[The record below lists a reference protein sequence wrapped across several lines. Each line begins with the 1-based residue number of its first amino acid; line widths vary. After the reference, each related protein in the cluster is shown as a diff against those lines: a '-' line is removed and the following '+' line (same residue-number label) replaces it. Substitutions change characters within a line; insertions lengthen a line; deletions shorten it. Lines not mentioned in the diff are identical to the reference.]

1 MKVTFPFNQI
11 NHKKGI
17 DKFIVFAH
25 HKVILDALDDL
36 VFSKNIDYI
45 RIDGSVE
52 PQERKQLVDIFQKQ
66 DKCRVAILAITACST
81 GLTLSKA
88 NTVIFAELYY
98 TPAIMIQAEDRAHRI
113 GQTNQ
118 VNIIYLYGL
127 ATIDEILYPRIREKY
142 FVVSTILDDQVIN

>member
-1 MKVTFPFNQI
+1 LKVTFPFNQL

-25 HKVILDALDDL
+25 HKIILDALEDL
-36 VFSKNIDYI
+36 VLSKKIDYI
-45 RIDGSVE
+45 RIDGSVQPE
-52 PQERKQLVDIFQKQ
+52 ERKQLVDIFQKQ

-88 NTVIFAELYY
+88 STVIFAELYY

-113 GQTNQ
+113 GQINQ